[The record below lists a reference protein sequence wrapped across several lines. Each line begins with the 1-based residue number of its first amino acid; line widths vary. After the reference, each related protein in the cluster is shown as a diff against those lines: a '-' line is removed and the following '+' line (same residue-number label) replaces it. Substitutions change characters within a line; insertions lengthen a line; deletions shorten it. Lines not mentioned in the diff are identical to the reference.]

1 MSVWNPKQ
9 SKILASF
16 FELVTRTL
24 PPPFFSF
31 ERENSSS
38 LFSTKSNFTNATN
51 STKEESLATN
61 ERTNERTRD
70 DEKRATFL
78 SSRAKWAAT
87 RVGFLRVVSLCV
99 VSSFFFSERELEM
112 PKRLPVY
119 NFERLRSSSF
129 CLLSEGKDVPT
140 KEIETRVRG
149 RGEDDATK
157 TRRAKKNKVSS
168 RTLSF
173 ERIRCARFE
182 GVFCARKVEQRVVES
197 ARACVWRKKYYGE
210 IVSPHSHKKKEKKI
224 SWSFF
229 CPFFALFLALFFSHL
244 FFFRS
249 RFPLFWREGKSFTEF
264 RVLVFPIVFYNTTT
278 KLHSYDDVLLCLRA

>member
-1 MSVWNPKQ
+1 M
-9 SKILASF
+9 
-16 FELVTRTL
+16 
-24 PPPFFSF
+24 
-31 ERENSSS
+31 
-38 LFSTKSNFTNATN
+38 
-51 STKEESLATN
+51 
-61 ERTNERTRD
+61 
-70 DEKRATFL
+70 
-78 SSRAKWAAT
+78 
-87 RVGFLRVVSLCV
+87 
-99 VSSFFFSERELEM
+99 
-112 PKRLPVY
+112 
-119 NFERLRSSSF
+119 
-129 CLLSEGKDVPT
+129 PT

-229 CPFFALFLALFFSHL
+229 CPFFAPFLALFFSHL

-264 RVLVFPIVFYNTTT
+264 RVLVFPIVLQHHHQATYVLMTT
-278 KLHSYDDVLLCLRA
+278 YYYVFVLKMRFETRTNYSSLK

>member
-1 MSVWNPKQ
+1 
-9 SKILASF
+9 
-16 FELVTRTL
+16 
-24 PPPFFSF
+24 
-31 ERENSSS
+31 
-38 LFSTKSNFTNATN
+38 
-51 STKEESLATN
+51 
-61 ERTNERTRD
+61 
-70 DEKRATFL
+70 
-78 SSRAKWAAT
+78 
-87 RVGFLRVVSLCV
+87 
-99 VSSFFFSERELEM
+99 M

-129 CLLSEGKDVPT
+129 CLLSERKDVPT

-157 TRRAKKNKVSS
+157 TCRAKKNKVSS

-210 IVSPHSHKKKEKKI
+210 IVSPHSHKKKREKNI
-224 SWSFF
+224 LVVFLPLF
-229 CPFFALFLALFFSHL
+229 CPFFGALFFTPL
-244 FFFRS
+244 FFRS

-264 RVLVFPIVFYNTTT
+264 RVLVFPIVLQHHHQATY
-278 KLHSYDDVLLCLRA
+278 L